1 MGSSDRIGD
10 DQKKPTKEE
19 IAEEQKRI
27 NRLRLLVD
35 LTMSVI
41 MQSDIPLSEAQQ
53 MVEGLKRQS
62 QALFPGKEE
71 TFELIYRPRF
81 NRVIM
86 EKYRL
91 H

>member
-1 MGSSDRIGD
+1 MNAQRGEPNIPKSPDPREVALE
-10 DQKKPTKEE
+10 QKK
-19 IAEEQKRI
+19 I

-35 LTMSVI
+35 LTMSII
-41 MQSDIPLSEAQQ
+41 MQTDIPLAEAQQ
-53 MVEGLKRQS
+53 MVEGLKRH
-62 QALFPGKEE
+62 AVNLFPGKEE

-81 NRVIM
+81 NRIIM

>member
-1 MGSSDRIGD
+1 MGLEDRIRD
-10 DQKKPTKEE
+10 DPKKPTKEE

-27 NRLRLLVD
+27 NRLRLLVN
-35 LTMSVI
+35 LTMSII

-53 MVEGLKRQS
+53 MVEGLKRHAV
-62 QALFPGKEE
+62 ALFPGKEE

-86 EKYRL
+86 DKYRL

>member
-1 MGSSDRIGD
+1 MNRDGGSEDGP
-10 DQKKPTKEE
+10 KTPTTEE
-19 IAEEQKRI
+19 IADEQRRI
-27 NRLRLLVD
+27 NRLRLLVN

-53 MVEGLKRQS
+53 MVEGLKRQAV
-62 QALFPGKEE
+62 ALFPGKEE

-86 EKYRL
+86 DKYRL